1 MAVRWT
7 PKVSEGK
14 DGEAEQMREAGKEAL
29 LPLCKGPEMNSQA
42 PLTSEGCPD
51 PATADLAL

>member
-1 MAVRWT
+1 
-7 PKVSEGK
+7 
-14 DGEAEQMREAGKEAL
+14 MREAGKEAL